1 MLDRKRRSSSGP
13 DQELIG
19 SHCRLWRQARENCRS
34 GLVPHPCRSRRH
46 TPNRAD
52 IDRLDLRGW
61 KRRALGPNHKR
72 CPGCHCRVVVDVEDG
87 DASVRGECRGS
98 QRCIV
103 EIAIA
108 TKIIAAGVVTGRPT
122 EGIGGC
128 GAVEQ
133 TGRACA
139 CSAGGGE
146 RCAPTTGSEWCSVET
161 IITGL
166 GPEGWRTLASAAQRE
181 SRRRQFG

>member
-1 MLDRKRRSSSGP
+1 MSRTRAGLVDIPPIERI
-13 DQELIG
+13 LIG
-19 SHCRLWRQARENCRS
+19 WICVDGNEERS
-34 GLVPHPCRSRRH
+34 VRIVK
-46 TPNRAD
+46 D
-52 IDRLDLRGW
+52 V
-61 KRRALGPNHKR
+61 LGAIAV
-72 CPGCHCRVVVDVEDG
+72 VVVDIEDG

-98 QRCIV
+98 QRGIV

-146 RCAPTTGSEWCSVET
+146 CCAPTTGSEWCGVET

-166 GPEGWRTLASAAQRE
+166 DPEGRRTLASAAQRE